1 MLFIIA
7 SLLAL
12 LGIIWLVVRGFANA
26 FRFFADWLSDGEKL
40 EDKESGVTAPAAPA
54 AATTET
60 TAVTAPTTATPP
72 AAATPPATTTATAM
86 PLATAARDA
95 TAATAAR
102 DVTATTAANTTAKNR
117 VVAIFSYP
125 EKIHSTKAKRESYLD
140 AMHMGWYQ
148 VVILFVVGSMA
159 GLLLE
164 EIWMLITA
172 GLTESRV
179 GLVWGPF
186 SPLYGAGTVLLT
198 LISYQLRR
206 RHAPN
211 VVVFC
216 ISAVVGGLLEEITG
230 WGMLTFFHMQS
241 WTYAFLPDHITEF
254 VAWRFLFFWG
264 LLGLIWCRFV
274 MPRALYHIGEPT
286 SKRQAIF
293 ITLISLYLVADI
305 GMTVACFMRATA
317 RDVGIPPQNAFEQWV
332 DMHYSNEFISA
343 RFQNLSTGVEKAK

>member
-40 EDKESGVTAPAAPA
+40 EDKESGVAAPAAPA

-60 TAVTAPTTATPP
+60 TAATAPTTATPS
-72 AAATPPATTTATAM
+72 ATITATQPATTTAT
-86 PLATAARDA
+86 PPA
-95 TAATAAR
+95 TAATP
-102 DVTATTAANTTAKNR
+102 TAKNR

-186 SPLYGAGTVLLT
+186 SPLYGAGAVLLT

-211 VVVFC
+211 VVGFC

-317 RDVGIPPQNAFEQWV
+317 RDVGIPPQNTFEQWV

>member
-40 EDKESGVTAPAAPA
+40 EDKELGVAAPA
-54 AATTET
+54 TTKTATTET

-72 AAATPPATTTATAM
+72 AAATPPATTTATT
-86 PLATAARDA
+86 PATVARGA
-95 TAATAAR
+95 TAATAA
-102 DVTATTAANTTAKNR
+102 TPTAKNR

-206 RHAPN
+206 RHAHN

>member
-40 EDKESGVTAPAAPA
+40 EDKESGVAAPA
-54 AATTET
+54 AATTAT
-60 TAVTAPTTATPP
+60 TT
-72 AAATPPATTTATAM
+72 ATPPATTTATT
-86 PLATAARDA
+86 P
-95 TAATAAR
+95 ATAAR
-102 DVTATTAANTTAKNR
+102 DVPATTAANPTAKNR

-186 SPLYGAGTVLLT
+186 SPLYGAGAVLLT

-211 VVVFC
+211 VVGFC

-317 RDVGIPPQNAFEQWV
+317 RDVGIPPQNTFEQWV

>member
-12 LGIIWLVVRGFANA
+12 LCIIWLVVRGFANA

-40 EDKESGVTAPAAPA
+40 EDKESGVAAPA
-54 AATTET
+54 AATIATTGT
-60 TAVTAPTTATPP
+60 TAATAP
-72 AAATPPATTTATAM
+72 AAATPSATITSTQPATTTAT
-86 PLATAARDA
+86 PL
-95 TAATAAR
+95 ATAAR
-102 DVTATTAANTTAKNR
+102 DVTAATAANPTAKNR

-206 RHAPN
+206 RHAHN

>member
-40 EDKESGVTAPAAPA
+40 EDKESGVAAPAAPA

-60 TAVTAPTTATPP
+60 TAATAPTTATPS
-72 AAATPPATTTATAM
+72 ATITATQPATTTAT
-86 PLATAARDA
+86 PPA
-95 TAATAAR
+95 TAATP
-102 DVTATTAANTTAKNR
+102 TAKNR

-186 SPLYGAGTVLLT
+186 SPLYGAGAVLLT

-206 RHAPN
+206 RHAHN

>member
-12 LGIIWLVVRGFANA
+12 LCIIWLVVRGFANA

-40 EDKESGVTAPAAPA
+40 EDKESGVAAPA
-54 AATTET
+54 AATTATTET
-60 TAVTAPTTATPP
+60 TAVTAPTTATAP
-72 AAATPPATTTATAM
+72 AASTPPTAVTAM
-86 PLATAARDA
+86 PPATAARDA
-95 TAATAAR
+95 TAATAA
-102 DVTATTAANTTAKNR
+102 NPTAKNR

-186 SPLYGAGTVLLT
+186 SPLYGAGAVLLT

-206 RHAPN
+206 RHAHN

>member
-40 EDKESGVTAPAAPA
+40 EDKESGVASPA
-54 AATTET
+54 AATT
-60 TAVTAPTTATPP
+60 
-72 AAATPPATTTATAM
+72 ATTTATPSARITSTQ
-86 PLATAARDA
+86 PATTTTPATAARDA
-95 TAATAAR
+95 T
-102 DVTATTAANTTAKNR
+102 VTTAATPTAKNR
-117 VVAIFSYP
+117 AVAIFSYP

-186 SPLYGAGTVLLT
+186 SPLYGTGAVLLT

-206 RHAPN
+206 RHAHN

-317 RDVGIPPQNAFEQWV
+317 RDAGIPPQNAFEQWV

>member
-40 EDKESGVTAPAAPA
+40 EDKESGVAAPA
-54 AATTET
+54 AATIATTGT
-60 TAVTAPTTATPP
+60 TAATAP
-72 AAATPPATTTATAM
+72 AAATPSATITSTQPATTTAT
-86 PLATAARDA
+86 PLATAARD
-95 TAATAAR
+95 
-102 DVTATTAANTTAKNR
+102 VPVTTAANPTAKNR

-230 WGMLTFFHMQS
+230 WGVLTFFHMQS

-317 RDVGIPPQNAFEQWV
+317 RDVGIPPQNTFEQWV

>member
-26 FRFFADWLSDGEKL
+26 FCFFADWLSDGEKL
-40 EDKESGVTAPAAPA
+40 EDKESGVAAPAAPA
-54 AATTET
+54 VATTET
-60 TAVTAPTTATPP
+60 TAATVPTTATPP
-72 AAATPPATTTATAM
+72 AAATPYATITAT
-86 PLATAARDA
+86 PPTTAARDA
-95 TAATAAR
+95 TA
-102 DVTATTAANTTAKNR
+102 TTAANPTAKNR
-117 VVAIFSYP
+117 IVAIFSYP

-206 RHAPN
+206 RHAHN

-317 RDVGIPPQNAFEQWV
+317 RDVEIPPQNAFEQWV

-343 RFQNLSTGVEKAK
+343 RFQNLSTGVEKAKQHE

>member
-40 EDKESGVTAPAAPA
+40 EDKESGVATPAAPA

-72 AAATPPATTTATAM
+72 AAATPPTAVTAM
-86 PLATAARDA
+86 PPATAARDA
-95 TAATAAR
+95 TA
-102 DVTATTAANTTAKNR
+102 TTAANPTAKNR

-186 SPLYGAGTVLLT
+186 SPLYGAGAVLLT

-317 RDVGIPPQNAFEQWV
+317 RDVGIPPQNTFEQWV

>member
-12 LGIIWLVVRGFANA
+12 LCIIWLVVRGFANA

-40 EDKESGVTAPAAPA
+40 EDKESGVAAPAAPA

-60 TAVTAPTTATPP
+60 TAATAPTTAT
-72 AAATPPATTTATAM
+72 ATPSATITSTQPATTTAT
-86 PLATAARDA
+86 PPTAARDA
-95 TAATAAR
+95 TAATAANP
-102 DVTATTAANTTAKNR
+102 TTKNR

-206 RHAPN
+206 RHAHN

>member
-40 EDKESGVTAPAAPA
+40 EDKESGVAAPA
-54 AATTET
+54 AATT
-60 TAVTAPTTATPP
+60 
-72 AAATPPATTTATAM
+72 ATTTATPSAI
-86 PLATAARDA
+86 TTA
-95 TAATAAR
+95 TAATTAATTATPSAATTSMPPTTAVR
-102 DVTATTAANTTAKNR
+102 DATATTAANPTAKNR

-206 RHAPN
+206 RHAHD

>member
-12 LGIIWLVVRGFANA
+12 LCIIWLVVRGFANA

-40 EDKESGVTAPAAPA
+40 EDKESGVAAPA
-54 AATTET
+54 AATTATITSTQPAT
-60 TAVTAPTTATPP
+60 T
-72 AAATPPATTTATAM
+72 AATPSATITSP
-86 PLATAARDA
+86 PL
-95 TAATAAR
+95 ATAAR
-102 DVTATTAANTTAKNR
+102 DVTATTATNPTAKNR
-117 VVAIFSYP
+117 VIAIFSYP

-186 SPLYGAGTVLLT
+186 SPLYGAGAVLLT

-216 ISAVVGGLLEEITG
+216 ISAVVGGLLEQITG

-264 LLGLIWCRFV
+264 LLGLIWCRFI

-317 RDVGIPPQNAFEQWV
+317 RDAGIPPQNTFEQWV

-343 RFQNLSTGVEKAK
+343 RFQNLSTGVEKAKQHE

>member
-12 LGIIWLVVRGFANA
+12 LCIIWLVVRGFANA

-40 EDKESGVTAPAAPA
+40 EDKESGVAAPA
-54 AATTET
+54 AATTATTET
-60 TAVTAPTTATPP
+60 TAVTAPTTATAP
-72 AAATPPATTTATAM
+72 AASTPPTAVTAM
-86 PLATAARDA
+86 PPATAARDA
-95 TAATAAR
+95 TAATAA
-102 DVTATTAANTTAKNR
+102 NPTAKNR

-125 EKIHSTKAKRESYLD
+125 EKIHSTKVKRESYLD

-186 SPLYGAGTVLLT
+186 SPLYGAGAVLLT

-317 RDVGIPPQNAFEQWV
+317 RDVGIPPQNTFEQWV

>member
-12 LGIIWLVVRGFANA
+12 LCIIWLVVRGFANA

-40 EDKESGVTAPAAPA
+40 EDKESGVAAPA
-54 AATTET
+54 AATTATTET
-60 TAVTAPTTATPP
+60 TAVTAPTTATAP
-72 AAATPPATTTATAM
+72 AASTPPTAVTAM
-86 PLATAARDA
+86 PPATAARDA
-95 TAATAAR
+95 TAATAA
-102 DVTATTAANTTAKNR
+102 NPTAKNR

-125 EKIHSTKAKRESYLD
+125 EKIHSTKVKRESYLD

-186 SPLYGAGTVLLT
+186 SPLYGAGAVLLT

>member
-12 LGIIWLVVRGFANA
+12 LCIIWLVVRGFANA

-40 EDKESGVTAPAAPA
+40 EDKESGVAAPA
-54 AATTET
+54 AATTATTGT
-60 TAVTAPTTATPP
+60 TAATTPATTTAP
-72 AAATPPATTTATAM
+72 AAATPSATITSTAPATSTPPTTAV
-86 PLATAARDA
+86 RDA
-95 TAATAAR
+95 
-102 DVTATTAANTTAKNR
+102 TATTAANPTAKNR

-206 RHAPN
+206 RHAHN

-317 RDVGIPPQNAFEQWV
+317 REVGIPPQNAFEQWV

>member
-40 EDKESGVTAPAAPA
+40 EDKESGVAAPAAPA

-60 TAVTAPTTATPP
+60 TAATAPTTATPS
-72 AAATPPATTTATAM
+72 ATITATQPATTTAT
-86 PLATAARDA
+86 PPA
-95 TAATAAR
+95 TAATP
-102 DVTATTAANTTAKNR
+102 TAKNR

>member
-12 LGIIWLVVRGFANA
+12 LCIIWLVVRGFANA

-40 EDKESGVTAPAAPA
+40 EDKESGVASPAAPA

-72 AAATPPATTTATAM
+72 AAATQPATTTAT
-86 PLATAARDA
+86 PPTAARDA
-95 TAATAAR
+95 TAATAANP
-102 DVTATTAANTTAKNR
+102 TTKNR

-206 RHAPN
+206 RHAHN

>member
-40 EDKESGVTAPAAPA
+40 EDKESGVTALA
-54 AATTET
+54 AATT
-60 TAVTAPTTATPP
+60 ATATTS
-72 AAATPPATTTATAM
+72 ATATTTATT
-86 PLATAARDA
+86 PATATTTAAA
-95 TAATAAR
+95 TTATTTATTPATAAR
-102 DVTATTAANTTAKNR
+102 DVPVTTAANPTAKNR

-148 VVILFVVGSMA
+148 VVILFVVGSMT

-186 SPLYGAGTVLLT
+186 SPLYGAGAVLLT

-317 RDVGIPPQNAFEQWV
+317 RDVGIPPQNTFEQWV

>member
-40 EDKESGVTAPAAPA
+40 EDKESGVAAPA
-54 AATTET
+54 AATTATTET
-60 TAVTAPTTATPP
+60 TAVTAPTTATAP
-72 AAATPPATTTATAM
+72 AASTPPTAVTAM
-86 PLATAARDA
+86 PPATAARDA
-95 TAATAAR
+95 TAA
-102 DVTATTAANTTAKNR
+102 TAANTTAKNR

-186 SPLYGAGTVLLT
+186 SPLYGAGAVLLT

>member
-40 EDKESGVTAPAAPA
+40 EDKESGVAAPA
-54 AATTET
+54 AATTATTET
-60 TAVTAPTTATPP
+60 TAVTAPTTATAP
-72 AAATPPATTTATAM
+72 AASTPPTAVTAM
-86 PLATAARDA
+86 PPATAARDA
-95 TAATAAR
+95 TAA
-102 DVTATTAANTTAKNR
+102 TAANTTAKNR

-186 SPLYGAGTVLLT
+186 SPLYGAGAVLLT

-206 RHAPN
+206 RHAHN

>member
-40 EDKESGVTAPAAPA
+40 EDKESGVAAPA
-54 AATTET
+54 AATIATTGT
-60 TAVTAPTTATPP
+60 TAATAP
-72 AAATPPATTTATAM
+72 AAATPSATITSTQPATTTAT
-86 PLATAARDA
+86 PLATAARD
-95 TAATAAR
+95 
-102 DVTATTAANTTAKNR
+102 VPVTTAANPTAKNR

>member
-12 LGIIWLVVRGFANA
+12 LCIIWLVVRGFANA

-40 EDKESGVTAPAAPA
+40 EDKESGVAAPV
-54 AATTET
+54 AATTA
-60 TAVTAPTTATPP
+60 TAATTAPTTATAP
-72 AAATPPATTTATAM
+72 ATATPSATTTATQSATTTAT
-86 PLATAARDA
+86 PPTAARDA
-95 TAATAAR
+95 TAATAANP
-102 DVTATTAANTTAKNR
+102 TTKNR
-117 VVAIFSYP
+117 IVAIFSYP

-186 SPLYGAGTVLLT
+186 SPLYGAGAVLLT

-317 RDVGIPPQNAFEQWV
+317 RDVGIPPQNTFEQWV

>member
-1 MLFIIA
+1 
-7 SLLAL
+7 
-12 LGIIWLVVRGFANA
+12 
-26 FRFFADWLSDGEKL
+26 
-40 EDKESGVTAPAAPA
+40 
-54 AATTET
+54 
-60 TAVTAPTTATPP
+60 
-72 AAATPPATTTATAM
+72 
-86 PLATAARDA
+86 
-95 TAATAAR
+95 
-102 DVTATTAANTTAKNR
+102 
-117 VVAIFSYP
+117 
-125 EKIHSTKAKRESYLD
+125 
-140 AMHMGWYQ
+140 MHMGWYQ

-186 SPLYGAGTVLLT
+186 SPLYGAGAVLLT
-198 LISYQLRR
+198 LISYQLRK
-206 RHAPN
+206 RHAHN

>member
-1 MLFIIA
+1 M
-7 SLLAL
+7 
-12 LGIIWLVVRGFANA
+12 
-26 FRFFADWLSDGEKL
+26 
-40 EDKESGVTAPAAPA
+40 
-54 AATTET
+54 
-60 TAVTAPTTATPP
+60 
-72 AAATPPATTTATAM
+72 
-86 PLATAARDA
+86 
-95 TAATAAR
+95 
-102 DVTATTAANTTAKNR
+102 
-117 VVAIFSYP
+117 
-125 EKIHSTKAKRESYLD
+125 
-140 AMHMGWYQ
+140 
-148 VVILFVVGSMA
+148 
-159 GLLLE
+159 
-164 EIWMLITA
+164 
-172 GLTESRV
+172 
-179 GLVWGPF
+179 
-186 SPLYGAGTVLLT
+186 
-198 LISYQLRR
+198 
-206 RHAPN
+206 
-211 VVVFC
+211 VVFC

-317 RDVGIPPQNAFEQWV
+317 RDVGIPPQNTFEQWV

>member
-40 EDKESGVTAPAAPA
+40 EDKELGVAAPA
-54 AATTET
+54 TTKTATTET

-72 AAATPPATTTATAM
+72 AAATPPATTTATT
-86 PLATAARDA
+86 PATVARGA
-95 TAATAAR
+95 TAATAA
-102 DVTATTAANTTAKNR
+102 TPTAKNR

-186 SPLYGAGTVLLT
+186 SPLYGAGAVLLT

-216 ISAVVGGLLEEITG
+216 ISAVVGGLLEEIT
-230 WGMLTFFHMQS
+230 
-241 WTYAFLPDHITEF
+241 
-254 VAWRFLFFWG
+254 
-264 LLGLIWCRFV
+264 LL
-274 MPRALYHIGEPT
+274 
-286 SKRQAIF
+286 
-293 ITLISLYLVADI
+293 
-305 GMTVACFMRATA
+305 
-317 RDVGIPPQNAFEQWV
+317 
-332 DMHYSNEFISA
+332 
-343 RFQNLSTGVEKAK
+343 NLSRGGFCFSGDFLA

>member
-40 EDKESGVTAPAAPA
+40 EDKESGVAAPA
-54 AATTET
+54 AATTATTET
-60 TAVTAPTTATPP
+60 TAVTAPTTATAP
-72 AAATPPATTTATAM
+72 AASTPPTAVTAM
-86 PLATAARDA
+86 PPATAARDA
-95 TAATAAR
+95 TAA
-102 DVTATTAANTTAKNR
+102 TAANTTAKNR

-186 SPLYGAGTVLLT
+186 SPLYGAGAVLLT

-317 RDVGIPPQNAFEQWV
+317 RDVGIPPQNTFEQWV

>member
-12 LGIIWLVVRGFANA
+12 LCIIWLVVRGFANA

-40 EDKESGVTAPAAPA
+40 EDKELGVAAPA
-54 AATTET
+54 AATTATTET
-60 TAVTAPTTATPP
+60 TAVTPP
-72 AAATPPATTTATAM
+72 AAATATAPATATPSAATTSMPPTTAV
-86 PLATAARDA
+86 RDA
-95 TAATAAR
+95 
-102 DVTATTAANTTAKNR
+102 TATTAANPTAKNR

-125 EKIHSTKAKRESYLD
+125 EKIHSTKVKRESYLD

-186 SPLYGAGTVLLT
+186 SPLYGVGAVLLT

-317 RDVGIPPQNAFEQWV
+317 RDVGIPPQNTFEQWV

>member
-40 EDKESGVTAPAAPA
+40 EDKESGVAAPA
-54 AATTET
+54 AATIATTGT
-60 TAVTAPTTATPP
+60 TAATAP
-72 AAATPPATTTATAM
+72 AAATPSATITSTQPATTTATA
-86 PLATAARDA
+86 PATAARDA
-95 TAATAAR
+95 IAATAA
-102 DVTATTAANTTAKNR
+102 NPTAKNR

-148 VVILFVVGSMA
+148 VVILFVAGSMA

-172 GLTESRV
+172 GFTESRV

-186 SPLYGAGTVLLT
+186 SPLYGAGAVLLT

-206 RHAPN
+206 RHAHN

-317 RDVGIPPQNAFEQWV
+317 RDVGIPPQNTFEQWV

>member
-40 EDKESGVTAPAAPA
+40 ENKESGVTAPAAPTTA
-54 AATTET
+54 TTTVTAATTT
-60 TAVTAPTTATPP
+60 TTTTTTTTPTTSTTP
-72 AAATPPATTTATAM
+72 
-86 PLATAARDA
+86 
-95 TAATAAR
+95 ATAAR
-102 DVTATTAANTTAKNR
+102 DVPATTAANTTAKNR

-140 AMHMGWYQ
+140 VMHMGWYQ

-317 RDVGIPPQNAFEQWV
+317 RDVGIPPQNTFEQWV

>member
-40 EDKESGVTAPAAPA
+40 EDKESGVATPAAPA

-60 TAVTAPTTATPP
+60 TAATAPTTATPS
-72 AAATPPATTTATAM
+72 ATITATQPATTTAT
-86 PLATAARDA
+86 PPA
-95 TAATAAR
+95 TAATP
-102 DVTATTAANTTAKNR
+102 TAKNR

>member
-40 EDKESGVTAPAAPA
+40 EDKESGVAAPA
-54 AATTET
+54 AATIATTGT
-60 TAVTAPTTATPP
+60 TAATAP
-72 AAATPPATTTATAM
+72 AAATPSATITSTQPATTTAT
-86 PLATAARDA
+86 PLATAARD
-95 TAATAAR
+95 
-102 DVTATTAANTTAKNR
+102 VPVTTAANPTAKNR

-286 SKRQAIF
+286 SNRQAIF

>member
-1 MLFIIA
+1 
-7 SLLAL
+7 
-12 LGIIWLVVRGFANA
+12 
-26 FRFFADWLSDGEKL
+26 
-40 EDKESGVTAPAAPA
+40 
-54 AATTET
+54 
-60 TAVTAPTTATPP
+60 
-72 AAATPPATTTATAM
+72 
-86 PLATAARDA
+86 
-95 TAATAAR
+95 
-102 DVTATTAANTTAKNR
+102 
-117 VVAIFSYP
+117 
-125 EKIHSTKAKRESYLD
+125 
-140 AMHMGWYQ
+140 MHMGWYQ

-206 RHAPN
+206 RHAHN

-317 RDVGIPPQNAFEQWV
+317 RDVEIPPQNAFEQWV

-343 RFQNLSTGVEKAK
+343 RFQNLSTGVEKAKQHE

>member
-40 EDKESGVTAPAAPA
+40 EDKESGVAAPA
-54 AATTET
+54 AATTATTET
-60 TAVTAPTTATPP
+60 TAVTAPTTATAP
-72 AAATPPATTTATAM
+72 AASTPPTAVTAM
-86 PLATAARDA
+86 PPATAARDA
-95 TAATAAR
+95 TAATAA
-102 DVTATTAANTTAKNR
+102 NPTAKNR

-186 SPLYGAGTVLLT
+186 SPLYGAGAVLLT

-206 RHAPN
+206 RHAHN

>member
-12 LGIIWLVVRGFANA
+12 LCIIWLVVRGFANA

-40 EDKESGVTAPAAPA
+40 EDKESGVTAPAA
-54 AATTET
+54 ATT
-60 TAVTAPTTATPP
+60 
-72 AAATPPATTTATAM
+72 ATTTATTTAPAT
-86 PLATAARDA
+86 PLATAARDVTSA
-95 TAATAAR
+95 TAA
-102 DVTATTAANTTAKNR
+102 NPTAKNR

-206 RHAPN
+206 RHAHN
-211 VVVFC
+211 VVVFY

-317 RDVGIPPQNAFEQWV
+317 RDVGIPPQNTFEQWV

>member
-12 LGIIWLVVRGFANA
+12 LCIIWLVVRGFANA

-40 EDKESGVTAPAAPA
+40 EDKESGVAAPA
-54 AATTET
+54 AATIATTGT
-60 TAVTAPTTATPP
+60 TAATAP
-72 AAATPPATTTATAM
+72 AAATPSATITSTQPATTTAT
-86 PLATAARDA
+86 PLATAARD
-95 TAATAAR
+95 
-102 DVTATTAANTTAKNR
+102 VPVTTAANTTAKNR

-206 RHAPN
+206 RHAHN

-317 RDVGIPPQNAFEQWV
+317 RDVGIPPQNTFEQWV